1 MSRELPPELVKF
13 SSCSAMPEEEE
24 EEPEQEPKGGVRIVS
39 SVTQEEMQR
48 SIALLEASL
57 AELKGKGNAFG
68 KGAGSGAGS
77 GKGSSSKSSFQP
89 KGAIDSGKGSC
100 DSSKGSYDT
109 SKGSYD
115 TSKGSYD
122 SSKGS
127 YDTSKGSYDSSKGS
141 LQAFNEWLLYS
152 GDSPPTSHRQQIQQV
167 LEVPEQQEQESTGVP
182 RNPPESTGVKIGQA
196 VVSVGRAMAV
206 KPGLVP
212 AVLPPGPVL
221 RGPAP
226 AAASLADAAASAP
239 ASSADA
245 DQLKTTLMLRN
256 LGAEVTTEVLVEE
269 LRRFGMDGRVDFA
282 HAWRDFK
289 TKSCKGYAYVN
300 FFDPADARNLRE
312 MWHGRREL
320 GGIPCHRRSTLSVAY
335 AHKQG
340 FDICVLE
347 SRRRSMK
354 DPINAMGWVHPRKAG
369 NVMFREMAPP
379 GLSSSPPLSP
389 PGFWLIIGHWARDSQ
404 SSTG

>member
-13 SSCSAMPEEEE
+13 SSCSAMPEEE

-167 LEVPEQQEQESTGVP
+167 LEVPEQQETVRCS
-182 RNPPESTGVKIGQA
+182 S
-196 VVSVGRAMAV
+196 SD
-206 KPGLVP
+206 
-212 AVLPPGPVL
+212 
-221 RGPAP
+221 
-226 AAASLADAAASAP
+226 AAS
-239 ASSADA
+239 
-245 DQLKTTLMLRN
+245 
-256 LGAEVTTEVLVEE
+256 
-269 LRRFGMDGRVDFA
+269 
-282 HAWRDFK
+282 
-289 TKSCKGYAYVN
+289 
-300 FFDPADARNLRE
+300 
-312 MWHGRREL
+312 
-320 GGIPCHRRSTLSVAY
+320 
-335 AHKQG
+335 
-340 FDICVLE
+340 
-347 SRRRSMK
+347 
-354 DPINAMGWVHPRKAG
+354 
-369 NVMFREMAPP
+369 
-379 GLSSSPPLSP
+379 
-389 PGFWLIIGHWARDSQ
+389 
-404 SSTG
+404 